1 MPDGRVG
8 VPGEVAPLDRL
19 AGVDHARGE
28 RARVRVGRHPQP
40 VDRQRGTAGVELAG
54 ERAELGRAKAVV
66 VGRDE
71 RAVHVVPDVRGTP
84 LDPVAVRRADQA
96 RRQLGLDAARVRA
109 GVDVAVVLDAEHQ
122 PARVVVVID
131 PEADVGE
138 GRGREGRDELER
150 AARAVGIRRTG
161 VGAVDAQRAAADVHG
176 APAAPGA
183 GVAEA
188 RGHAGAGELLGDLGL
203 EDHLAV
209 VLARDVD
216 AGAGARLEVRG
227 GGVGG
232 VAASRNRR
240 PADRDVGEDRG
251 RLRAGGREVRLVLGV
266 ARAARD
272 VVAGGGD
279 GRPGA
284 PGAAGRK
291 RCRRCGRRGRH
302 PCRRARRRSR
312 RAAPHSTF
320 SPASITADSKVPEL
334 A

>member
-1 MPDGRVG
+1 M
-8 VPGEVAPLDRL
+8 
-19 AGVDHARGE
+19 
-28 RARVRVGRHPQP
+28 
-40 VDRQRGTAGVELAG
+40 
-54 ERAELGRAKAVV
+54 
-66 VGRDE
+66 GRDK

-96 RRQLGLDAARVRA
+96 RRQLGLDAARVRT
-109 GVDVAVVLDAEHQ
+109 GIEVAVVLDAEHQ

-138 GRGREGRDELER
+138 RRGREGRGELER
-150 AARAVGIRRTG
+150 AARAVGVRRTG
-161 VGAVDAQRAAADVHG
+161 VGAVDVQGAASDVHR
-176 APAAPGA
+176 APTAPGA

-203 EDHLAV
+203 EDHLTV
-209 VLARDVD
+209 VVARDVD

-232 VAASRNRR
+232 VAASRSRR

-251 RLRAGGREVRLVLGV
+251 RLRAGGRELRPVLGV

-279 GRPGA
+279 RGECA
-284 PGAAGRK
+284 PGAV
-291 RCRRCGRRGRH
+291 GRRGVAGADGEGDGRAGGLVGG
-302 PCRRARRRSR
+302 PGERRPTRPPRRRR
-312 RAAPHSTF
+312 RP
-320 SPASITADSKVPEL
+320 PR
-334 A
+334 